1 MVAVAIKIARG
12 SAPST
17 LIEDAY
23 EDVML
28 TLPMA
33 PSDGLFLDKAFFEQ
47 YNERATQIGLAASL
61 DWEDDSGSEQR
72 SEAPKKEVM
81 AAKIKEKE
89 EKDEKRRE
97 EEGKEKE
104 DGVVVEGGVV
114 EERGG
119 GEGK

>member
-1 MVAVAIKIARG
+1 MAFTKWLYHGRFKYEKNGGKDVFAARG
-12 SAPST
+12 
-17 LIEDAY
+17 
-23 EDVML
+23 L
-28 TLPMA
+28 TIA
-33 PSDGLFLDKAFFEQ
+33 
-47 YNERATQIGLAASL
+47 
-61 DWEDDSGSEQR
+61 EQR